1 MFGRVPI
8 VVRRRRGKH
17 LPVAEVQSNEC
28 VMRIL
33 VILLTVAAASQ
44 AADKPPYHRLFA
56 GVSQDRVYAA
66 LVRSAGSTLASHD
79 RSACLVN
86 LRSISAVGQYY
97 RAVTITATCRNVEGG
112 VLVELH
118 TQTSAN
124 EFFAGRYRDAMLRRY
139 WNNIEHELG
148 R

>member
-1 MFGRVPI
+1 
-8 VVRRRRGKH
+8 
-17 LPVAEVQSNEC
+17 
-28 VMRIL
+28 MRIIVL
-33 VILLTVAAASQ
+33 FLTVTAVSR

-56 GVSQDRVYAA
+56 GVSQDQVYAA

-86 LRSISAVGQYY
+86 LRSVDAMGQYY
-97 RAVTITATCRNVEGG
+97 RAVTITATCRKVDGG

-118 TQTSAN
+118 AQTRAN